1 MPGLFSTF
9 NIAKSGLFAQQTA
22 IDVTSHNIANAN
34 SDGYTR
40 QRANLQ
46 ASEPYCM
53 PSFDN
58 ASGPGQMG
66 TGVDVASISRVK
78 DNFLDYQIRNETG
91 IQGWYSSRDSSL
103 SQVENIFTEP
113 SDTGIS
119 SLLDKFFSSW
129 QELAK
134 HPDSG
139 RTAVVQQSQALA
151 TELNHAYSQLSKL
164 RSDNQTLIKNTIFNV
179 NNTLSQ
185 LNKVNE
191 DIMQVSISGN
201 NPNDLLDSKDKLL
214 DSLSKEMGITIND
227 EELNGIDVTTANDPV
242 DLNNPQGGAAPLD
255 STTGKA
261 INIVQLQ
268 NPQNSC
274 RFSYISSIV
283 DSNGNAGFT
292 GSGNYTLT
300 YYKNGDM
307 TTDANKVTISVALT
321 SEGQYKSLDESR
333 TLWSDNSGKALK
345 VSPSTTAGG
354 APTATGGT
362 LDNNAT
368 CNFNELKLFEPP
380 TGEFKGY
387 MSVQDDISG
396 YVDNLNSLAKAIALS
411 VNAVHSQSNTYTP
424 DTLTMVNNFFV
435 NKNNPNTVDGENS
448 ITAENISLNSRISAE
463 GGEMNIQIGVDS
475 VSGESDGSRALA
487 IANLANSKIDIQKL
501 DSDKTLSRSGF
512 VSSMV
517 ADDTAGGVLTVKDD
531 ASGMEIS
538 SYFKDVVDKLGTQ
551 EQQAKRMIT
560 NQQVLLSGFQQS
572 KESTSGVSM
581 DEEMANLIQYQHA
594 YQANAKIISTV
605 DQLLDVVINNLKR

>member
-58 ASGPGQMG
+58 AAGPGQMG

-119 SLLDKFFSSW
+119 SLLGKFFSAW
-129 QELAK
+129 QELSK

-139 RTAVVQQSQALA
+139 RTSVVQQSQALA

-201 NPNDLLDSKDKLL
+201 NPNDLLDSRDKLL

-227 EELNGIDVTTANDPV
+227 KELNGIDATTANDPV

-261 INIVQLQ
+261 MNIVQLQ
-268 NPQNSC
+268 NSQNTC

-292 GSGNYTLT
+292 SSGNYTVT

-307 TTDANKVTISVALT
+307 TTDANKVTITVALT
-321 SEGQYKSLDESR
+321 SEDQYKSLDESR
-333 TLWSDNSGKALK
+333 TLWADNSGKALR
-345 VSPSTTAGG
+345 VSASATAGG

-368 CNFNELKLFEPP
+368 CNFNELKLFQPP
-380 TGEFKGY
+380 TGDFKGY

-396 YVDNLNSLAKAIALS
+396 YIDNLNSLAKAIALS

-424 DTLTMVNNFFV
+424 DTSTTVNNFFV
-435 NKNNPNTVDGENS
+435 NKDKPNTVDGENS
-448 ITAENISLNSRISAE
+448 ITAENICLNSRISAE

-551 EQQAKRMIT
+551 EQQAKRMVT
-560 NQQVLLSGFQQS
+560 NQQVLLTGFQQS

>member
-58 ASGPGQMG
+58 AEGPGQIG

-139 RTAVVQQSQALA
+139 RTDVVQQSQALA

-164 RSDNQTLIKNTIFNV
+164 KSDNQSLIKNTIFNV

-201 NPNDLLDSKDKLL
+201 NPNDLLDSRDKLL

-227 EELNGIDVTTANDPV
+227 KELNGIDATTANDPV
-242 DLNNPQGGAAPLD
+242 DSSNPQGGAAPLD
-255 STTGKA
+255 ATTGKA
-261 INIVQLQ
+261 VNIVQLQ

-274 RFSYISSIV
+274 RFSYISSIT
-283 DSNGNAGFT
+283 DSNGNSEFT

-307 TTDANKVTISVALT
+307 TSDANKVTITVALT
-321 SEGQYKSLDESR
+321 SEDQYNSLDESR
-333 TLWSDNSGKALK
+333 TLWADNSGKALR
-345 VSPSTTAGG
+345 VSPSATAGG
-354 APTATGGT
+354 ASTVAGT
-362 LDNNAT
+362 LDNSAT
-368 CNFNELKLFEPP
+368 CSFNELKLFEPP

-387 MSVQDDISG
+387 TSVQDDISG
-396 YVDNLNSLAKAIALS
+396 YIDNLNSLAKSIALS
-411 VNAVHSQSNTYTP
+411 VNAIHSQSNTYTP
-424 DTLTMVNNFFV
+424 DTSTTVNNFFV
-435 NKNNPNTVDGENS
+435 NKDNPNTVDGENS
-448 ITAENISLNSRISAE
+448 ITAGNISLNSRISAE
-463 GGEMNIQIGVDS
+463 GGEMNIQVGVDS

-501 DSDKTLSRSGF
+501 NSDKTLSRKDLI
-512 VSSMV
+512 SSMV

-538 SYFKDVVDKLGTQ
+538 SYFKDVIDKLGTQ
-551 EQQAKRMIT
+551 EQQAKRMVT